1 MERQTQGPLPKFRS
15 PGTAPF
21 VQLLSE
27 LGSLA
32 SVYHKPAAS
41 FVSKLRLAVQRADDL
56 AAHAAAARTSGSG
69 EGAWRGSKGAG
80 RWVGGLFVEAG
91 KKMRDKS
98 STAALVMIRADQCI
112 CFHAN

>member
-1 MERQTQGPLPKFRS
+1 MERQTQAPLPKFRS
-15 PGTAPF
+15 PGTAPL

-56 AAHAAAARTSGSG
+56 AARAAAARTSGSG
-69 EGAWRGSKGAG
+69 EGAWRGRRDAG
-80 RWVGGLFVEAG
+80 IVGSVCRGWQEDERQQETSRQLLLW
-91 KKMRDKS
+91 S
-98 STAALVMIRADQCI
+98 
-112 CFHAN
+112 

>member
-1 MERQTQGPLPKFRS
+1 MSAMFQSSLSDRMPLPH
-15 PGTAPF
+15 PPAP

-56 AAHAAAARTSGSG
+56 AARAAAGRVSGSG
-69 EGAWRGSKGAG
+69 EGAWRGRGTWCKAC
-80 RWVGGLFVEAG
+80 
-91 KKMRDKS
+91 
-98 STAALVMIRADQCI
+98 Q
-112 CFHAN
+112 